1 MEKWHWCNE
10 LLIWSYRQLFWFCRV
25 SLVKFRYWSKFHV
38 NIITGSK
45 VMTIFV
51 DKGFT
56 KNSEIGK
63 NPVWVLSNI
72 WRLGKIR
79 NTKLSLIKNFRNTK
93 LSLIKNYLM
102 LQNARFTPF
111 TSYEL
116 LRKNQLGGKN
126 THSPPRLGFKN
137 RHHIQI
143 SG

>member
-1 MEKWHWCNE
+1 MEKWHWCSE

-25 SLVKFRYWSKFHV
+25 SLVKFRYWCKFHV

-45 VMTIFV
+45 VTTIFV

-72 WRLGKIR
+72 LRLGKIR
-79 NTKLSLIKNFRNTK
+79 NTKLSLM
-93 LSLIKNYLM
+93 KNYLM
-102 LQNARFTPF
+102 LQNVRFTPF